1 MEGGII
7 DEKINDTGDGSSI
20 SMNGDEQKTEVVE
33 EHQDK
38 EHTNIP
44 IETTVDAGGDII
56 VDDNI
61 ENDIGVATTAI
72 SEDTAVDEQLQDD
85 VEVEPPSVLEHN
97 EQPDIATTT
106 DVQNDNNGSAGK
118 DGGVDTQE
126 TSSYQGEDTINNATT
141 PTPPHKDE
149 TLENVSDISD
159 PSCEEDDD
167 NWAQDG
173 EENMDNFDATD
184 PRYHQEQVQ
193 RRSFTIANVIAS
205 SDHHGSIRSQRENV
219 DRLLMSGLTGG
230 DMSQHGGGS
239 SLGGISEG
247 SPQHLP
253 ARHLRSP
260 GQQHYYPPASYTY
273 SQNYY
278 RNAGDWLRF
287 VPRRS
292 SGREHMSNTSSSDHD
307 PTSNIP
313 SLSDE
318 GQQHHHP
325 NYHHRGDSPNYD
337 TPDMYYRGFDNTRIR
352 TGFYRNPGA
361 TSTRVRH
368 PTDDSQHQLNYP
380 LQHQQLNFPPQVAQ
394 QHFHQGTGGPPIL
407 TMVGPNGELI
417 AVEQSFPEGYPH
429 HQYPMP
435 PMVPQVS
442 MTTGSTTSSG
452 HHIHPTYMYP
462 NVMSAPIDEEE
473 GGAGERDVNNNVEVV
488 GQKIRKDNSTPP
500 LEIHCSPNFDT
511 RVESSSQVGGPQDI
525 QSLNQ
530 VPTHQEEIMRG
541 TPSPPPRSGSPPQ
554 QFPPPPPDGEE
565 VQFESSLRIGGI
577 VRPPSRS
584 HTSTTQ
590 SASRLP
596 PHILE
601 QKMHEASWD
610 SKFETYACRVDQNQE
625 DRSVEIPIFTMSRPH
640 MRAFHYAWFTFFFCF
655 LAWFAITPLLAEVQN
670 SLGLSHEQ
678 LWTSSICAVA
688 GALVTRPLT
697 GMFCDIYGAR
707 WMSAVVLFVCGFPTM
722 FTGLVNSSVGL
733 SMLRLVTGIGGSA
746 FVTCQ
751 YWTSTMFTREV
762 AGTANAIAAGW
773 GNLGGAVAQIFVGSM
788 LFPMFKAIYS
798 AAGTE
803 TDPAE
808 LSWRSCCVIPGLIC
822 TVFTYFVYKYADDS
836 PKGNYTKRKSLGLM
850 QKPSAMKHIKTAL
863 RDHNTWLLLIQYGCC
878 FGVEITTTNAA
889 ALYFHQE
896 FELSIE
902 SAAAVASIFGW
913 MNLFARG
920 LGGFLSDISNAYR
933 GMRGRLV
940 WQLISFLLE
949 GKYVIRARF
958 PISHIVSYLNILLY
972 LPTGIFIIVFS
983 KALTLGGAICAI
995 IIFSLFVQASEGSTF
1010 GIVPYLNVG
1019 VTGTVSG
1026 IVGAGGNAGA
1036 VIFSILFR
1044 QLVDYRAAFFW
1055 MGVSTAVMSLL
1066 SSFVW
1071 IRGYEG
1077 LFFKRRVFP

>member
-1 MEGGII
+1 MEGEII
-7 DEKINDTGDGSSI
+7 DEKTNDIGDGSSM
-20 SMNGDEQKTEVVE
+20 SGDKLKTKVAE
-33 EHQDK
+33 EHQDDN
-38 EHTNIP
+38 EHTTTP
-44 IETTVDAGGDII
+44 IVETTVDAGGDII

-61 ENDIGVATTAI
+61 ENVGVATTAI
-72 SEDTAVDEQLQDD
+72 SEDTDVVEQTQDD
-85 VEVEPPSVLEHN
+85 VEPPSVLEHN

-106 DVQNDNNGSAGK
+106 DVQNDNNSSAGK

-126 TSSYQGEDTINNATT
+126 DTLHQEDTTNNVS
-141 PTPPHKDE
+141 PTHKDE

-159 PSCEEDDD
+159 PSCEEDDEGIID
-167 NWAQDG
+167 ANWAQDGG
-173 EENMDNFDATD
+173 EENMDNFDATN
-184 PRYHQEQVQ
+184 PRYQEPT

-205 SDHHGSIRSQRENV
+205 SDHGSIRSQRENV
-219 DRLLMSGLTGG
+219 DRLLMSGSTGG
-230 DMSQHGGGS
+230 HMSQHGGGS

-260 GQQHYYPPASYTY
+260 GQQHYYPPASHTY

-313 SLSDE
+313 SSSDE

-337 TPDMYYRGFDNTRIR
+337 APDMYYRGFDNTRIR
-352 TGFYRNPGA
+352 TGFNRNPGA

-394 QHFHQGTGGPPIL
+394 QHFHQGSGPPIL

-417 AVEQSFPEGYPH
+417 AVEQSFPGGYPH

-435 PMVPQVS
+435 PMVPQV
-442 MTTGSTTSSG
+442 MTGSTTASG

-462 NVMSAPIDEEE
+462 NVMSTPIDEEE
-473 GGAGERDVNNNVEVV
+473 GGAGERDDNIDVV

-511 RVESSSQVGGPQDI
+511 RVESSAQVGGLQDV
-525 QSLNQ
+525 QSFNQ
-530 VPTHQEEIMRG
+530 VPSHQEEMMRG
-541 TPSPPPRSGSPPQ
+541 TPSPSPRSGSPPQ

-577 VRPPSRS
+577 IRPPSCT
-584 HTSTTQ
+584 HTSTTTH
-590 SASRLP
+590 STSRLP

-601 QKMHEASWD
+601 QKMHEASWN

-640 MRAFHYAWFTFFFCF
+640 MRGFHYAWFTLFFCF
-655 LAWFAITPLLAEVQN
+655 LAWFSITPLLAEVQN

-707 WMSAVVLFVCGFPTM
+707 WMSAVVLFICGFPTM

-733 SMLRLVTGIGGSA
+733 SVLRLVTGIGGSS

-822 TVFTYFVYKYADDS
+822 TVFTYFVYKYTDDS
-836 PKGNYTKRKSLGLM
+836 PKGNYTKRKRLGLM
-850 QKPSAMKHIKTAL
+850 QKPSAMKHIKIAI

-949 GKYVIRARF
+949 G
-958 PISHIVSYLNILLY
+958 
-972 LPTGIFIIVFS
+972 IFVIVFS
-983 KALTLGGAICAI
+983 KALTLGGAICAMI
-995 IIFSLFVQASEGSTF
+995 VFSLFVQASEGSTF

-1066 SSFVW
+1066 SSFIW

-1077 LFFKRRVFP
+1077 LFFKRRVFPQAAKPPDQQVNNSLEPIGEVSQA